1 MLTILVVDDE
11 YLVRTGIRE
20 TIHWESY
27 NLQIIGEA
35 SNGVEGLAA
44 AQSLHPDIIITDIR
58 MPQMDGI
65 EFMAKLR
72 EEGLDSKVV
81 VLSGYDEFDYAQSAL
96 NYGASAYLLKP
107 IDNQQLIET
116 IQKVS
121 RLIHEEKEVKQHYAE
136 LKLELPA
143 IQKQFLLDLLNGTI
157 TDIRGIEAKI
167 GFLQLPLAFQNQ
179 AVVIVSID
187 DLQILSQRLPHSG
200 IEQLRREIADG
211 ISRVLFTGRSFKGL
225 VVMKS
230 VDETVLIL
238 QLEDTSG
245 KHLPALKDACKEFTA
260 SLENRRDVSVGPAFT
275 VSIGISTPVKDLTEL
290 HRAYQ
295 EALIG
300 AHTKFL
306 PGTHSVTYIKDEG
319 VHGYHA
325 AVRDAVAFLKNR
337 FSEDITVEMAAKEL
351 FISPSYLMHLFKA
364 ELGKTFNDSL
374 IEYRIEQAKEL
385 LGDKN
390 NRIYEV
396 CQRVGYTDAKYFSQL
411 FKRMT
416 GLSPSEF
423 AKMKQEQE

>member
-35 SNGVEGLAA
+35 SNGEEGLTA

-58 MPQMDGI
+58 MPKMDGI

-72 EEGLDSKVV
+72 EAGLDSKVV

-107 IDNQQLIET
+107 IENQQLIET

-121 RLIHEEKEVKQHYAE
+121 RLIHEEREVKQHYAE

-143 IQKQFLLDLLNGTI
+143 IQKQFLLDLLDGTSA
-157 TDIRGIEAKI
+157 DIRGIEAKI
-167 GFLQLPLAFQNQ
+167 EFLKLPLAFQNQ
-179 AVVIVSID
+179 AVLIVSID
-187 DLQILSQRLPHSG
+187 DLPILSQKLPHTR
-200 IEQLRREIADG
+200 IEELRREIVDG
-211 ISRVLFTGRSFKGL
+211 ISQVLLIRRGFKGL
-225 VVMKS
+225 VVVKN
-230 VDETVLIL
+230 VDEIVLIL
-238 QLEDTSG
+238 QLEDTSE
-245 KHLPALKDACKEFTA
+245 KYLPTLKDACKEFTA
-260 SLENRRDVSVGPAFT
+260 GLENPRTVSYMPAFT
-275 VSIGISTPVKDLTEL
+275 VSIGISTPVKDLTQL
-290 HRAYQ
+290 HKAYQ
-295 EALIG
+295 EALTA

-325 AVRDAVAFLKNR
+325 AVRDAIAFLKNHS
-337 FSEDITVEMAAKEL
+337 SEDITVEMAAREL

-364 ELGKTFNDSL
+364 ELGKTFNECL

-390 NRIYEV
+390 NKIYEV

-423 AKMKQEQE
+423 AKMKQEQD